1 MPKKP
6 NNKGDSNF
14 VSRKDLRKNK
24 KIEKKKHRQVY
35 NQKKQDYA
43 LYKNLEKS
51 KPKAKDPPK
60 KQVEIKK
67 VEKVKKSKKHA

>member
-1 MPKKP
+1 MSKKP
-6 NNKGDSNF
+6 KNEGDANF

-43 LYKNLEKS
+43 LY
-51 KPKAKDPPK
+51 
-60 KQVEIKK
+60 
-67 VEKVKKSKKHA
+67 